1 MIQAI
6 WDFIASNAATNQFL
20 TGGAVLGCIGVLVAY
35 LRKVP
40 GSIWAWFK
48 RRIVIEID
56 IPDRDEVFNWLDG
69 WLAEHKYQKR
79 CRLVTVY
86 SSKKKHNEGY
96 DDCTPADQIKH
107 KRPKIFM
114 SPAPGLHY
122 LFYKGRLVILSRERK
137 DGSDQKGSMTFGFRE
152 TFNIKIFSR
161 NKQLIIDLI
170 TEARELAYPPEDD
183 RISVYM
189 PNYGSWNRTA
199 KKIPRPIESV
209 ILDGNLTNQILE
221 DVKEFQSS
229 EKWYNG
235 LGIPYRRGYL
245 LYGPPGNGKSS
256 LVIALASS
264 LNLDICIMNL
274 SSSGLSDD
282 RLVQLVSD
290 IPEGAIML
298 IEDIDCIFQQRKKED
313 DKDTVTFSGLLNA
326 IDGVMA
332 GEGRILF
339 LTTNHLDKLDAALIR
354 PGRCDVHLNIG
365 NASTEQAR
373 KLFLRFFPEHENE
386 AGIFA
391 TNIKPDIISMA
402 EIQGHLLQNRK
413 NIKEALTN
421 WKYVV

>member
-1 MIQAI
+1 MIQTI
-6 WDFIASNAATNQFL
+6 WNFIASNAAANQFL
-20 TGGAVLGCIGVLVAY
+20 SGGFILGALGVLIAY
-35 LRKVP
+35 FRKVP

-86 SSKKKHNEGY
+86 SKSLKDKQESEGLPSLSCKRKK
-96 DDCTPADQIKH
+96 
-107 KRPKIFM
+107 PKIFI

-122 LFYKGRLVILSRERK
+122 LFYKGRLVILNKERK
-137 DGSDQKGSMTFGFRE
+137 DSTGDKGSMSFGIRE
-152 TFNIKIFSR
+152 TFNIKIFSQNR
-161 NKQLIIDLI
+161 QLVMDLI

-183 RISVYM
+183 RISVFM
-189 PNYGSWNRTA
+189 PNYGSWSRTA

-209 ILDGNLTNQILE
+209 ILDNNLTEDILN
-221 DVKEFQSS
+221 DIKEFQSS

-245 LYGPPGNGKSS
+245 LYGPPGGGKSS
-256 LVIALASS
+256 LTMALAST
-264 LNLDICIMNL
+264 LNLNICIMNL

-298 IEDIDCIFQQRKKED
+298 IEDIDGVFQQRKKED

-326 IDGVMA
+326 IDGIMA

-354 PGRCDVHLNIG
+354 PGRCDVHVNIG
-365 NASTEQAR
+365 NATQAQAKR
-373 KLFLRFFPEHENE
+373 LFLRFFPDNEIE

-391 TNIKPDIISMA
+391 RNIKPDAVSMA
-402 EIQGHLLQNRK
+402 AIQGHLLKYRK
-413 NIKEALTN
+413 NVQDALTA
-421 WKYVV
+421 WKDMV

>member
-1 MIQAI
+1 MIESI
-6 WDFIASNAATNQFL
+6 WNFIVNYASSNQFL
-20 TGGAVLGCIGVLVAY
+20 AGGALLGAAGILVAY

-48 RRIVIEID
+48 RRIMIEID

-79 CRLVTVY
+79 CRLITVY
-86 SSKKKHNEGY
+86 SSKKKHNDY
-96 DDCTPADQIKH
+96 DNEPVVSKH
-107 KRPKIFM
+107 KRPKIYM

-122 LFYKGRLVILSRERK
+122 LFYKGRLVILTRERK
-137 DGSDQKGSMTFGFRE
+137 DAADQKGTMSLGLRE

-161 NKQLIIDLI
+161 NKQLIMDLI
-170 TEARELAYPPEDD
+170 TEARELAYPLEDD

-189 PNYGSWNRTA
+189 PNYGSWSRTA

-209 ILDGNLTNQILE
+209 ILDNNLTEDILN
-221 DVKEFQSS
+221 DIKEFQSS

-245 LYGPPGNGKSS
+245 LYGPPGGGKSS
-256 LVIALASS
+256 LTMALAST

-282 RLVQLVSD
+282 RLVGLASD
-290 IPEGAIML
+290 IPDGAIML
-298 IEDIDCIFQQRKKED
+298 IEDIDGVFQQRKKED

-326 IDGVMA
+326 IDGIMA

-354 PGRCDVHLNIG
+354 PGRCDVHVNIG
-365 NASTEQAR
+365 NATQLQAKR
-373 KLFLRFFPEHENE
+373 LFLRFFPENE
-386 AGIFA
+386 AGADIFA
-391 TNIKPDIISMA
+391 RNIKPDTVSMA
-402 EIQGHLLQNRK
+402 SIQGHLLKYRK
-413 NIKEALTN
+413 NVQDALTN
-421 WKYVV
+421 WKNMV